1 MDEKTR
7 QEIAL
12 HRWAVIAEAANGKLT
27 SSERGA
33 VVRQIAAREH
43 AHPDGT
49 ARRYSRGT
57 IDRWLRSWRKGGA
70 DALRPSPRSDT
81 GKVRAMPELFA
92 EAAALRLEM
101 PGRSAAQ
108 IASILQYRHG
118 VQVADRTIRGQ
129 LRRAGLHRAALKAAP
144 KAYGRYEAERP
155 NERWVTD
162 VLIGPWVPFPK
173 RDGSV
178 RARLF
183 LIVDDHSRLLA
194 DGRFFA
200 RENARACQELLRR
213 AITRRGIPDI
223 LYCDNGAPFANA
235 WLARTC
241 AVLGIRLVHS
251 KPYSPQ
257 GRGKQERLNRWI
269 REAFLAEACHQGI
282 ESLDALNDLFAAW
295 AGQVANRRVHAETG
309 QAPIDRFTAGGP
321 HRQAAPALL
330 ADAFRW
336 SVTRRVTRVATVPL
350 EGNSYAVD
358 PALAGRRVELRYD
371 PEDLARI
378 DVFLDGKPA
387 GAAVPFIIGRHVHK
401 AIAPAP
407 GPEPERTGIDYLGL
421 VAAAHETEAGTGAK
435 IDFTA
440 LGRLGG
446 AEPDHQSGQDE
457 EEGQ

>member
-1 MDEKTR
+1 MDHNQ
-7 QEIAL
+7 QEQIAL
-12 HRWAVIAEAANGKLT
+12 HRWAVIAEAAGDRLT
-27 SSERGA
+27 ARERGA
-33 VVRQIAAREH
+33 LVRQIAARSH
-43 AHPDGT
+43 PHPDGSP
-49 ARRYSRGT
+49 RRYSRGS
-57 IDRWLRSWRKGGA
+57 IDRWLRAWRRGGLA
-70 DALRPSPRSDT
+70 ALIPAERADT
-81 GKVRAMPELFA
+81 GMVRAHPELFA
-92 EAAALRLEM
+92 EAAALRLEL

-108 IASILQYRHG
+108 IASILFHRHG
-118 VQVADRTIRGQ
+118 VAVAERTVRGQ
-129 LRRAGLHRAALKAAP
+129 LRRAGLHREALAAEP
-144 KAYGRYEAERP
+144 KAYGRYEAGAP
-155 NERWVTD
+155 NERWITD
-162 VLIGPWVPFPK
+162 VLVGPWVPWPR

-183 LIVDDHSRLLA
+183 LIVDDHSRLLV
-194 DGRFFA
+194 DGRFYG

-213 AITRRGIPDI
+213 AITRRGLPQVF
-223 LYCDNGAPFANA
+223 YADNGAPFSNA

-241 AVLGIRLVHS
+241 GVLGIRLVHS
-251 KPYSPQ
+251 KPYSPE
-257 GRGKQERLNRWI
+257 GRGKQERLNRYI
-269 REAFLAEACHQGI
+269 REAFLAEACHHGI

-295 AGQVANRRVHAETG
+295 TEQVANRRVHAETG
-309 QAPIDRFTAGGP
+309 QVPIDRFTAGGP
-321 HRQAAPALL
+321 HRQAPPALL

-358 PALAGRRVELRYD
+358 PALVGRRVELRYD
-371 PEDLARI
+371 PENLARI

-421 VAAAHETEAGTGAK
+421 VAAAHEEEAGTGAK

-446 AEPDHQSGQDE
+446 AEPDHESGQDE
-457 EEGQ
+457 EEGR